1 MAKKPPPA
9 SHADIELQ
17 MAYRGAIKPGYDV
30 FIIIVT
36 VLSLLNW
43 VLLLLPFNGAHDTKG
58 LLIFMEPIFTVILL
72 LDFTYR
78 VRRTPRGRKWH
89 YMNHEGGWFD
99 LIGSLPYGRILRLFR
114 LVRVIAGFREFGWR
128 NTIHWFVMHRAQGTL
143 FLVLGML
150 IIVLEFGG
158 LGVLWFEAEAPGANI
173 RTGGEALWWGVVSI
187 TTVGYGDYYPV
198 TAGGEVI
205 ATIMIFAGVA
215 LISIF
220 TAWVASTFMATP
232 DAGSTSN
239 DPTPGSGVPA
249 QSADGADA
257 ADAQAIIADLR
268 HRLDQLE
275 ALVGSRPSEP

>member
-1 MAKKPPPA
+1 
-9 SHADIELQ
+9 

-36 VLSLLNW
+36 VLSLVNW
-43 VLLLLPFNGAHDTKG
+43 VLLLLPLSDTHDTKG

-99 LIGSLPYGRILRLFR
+99 LIGSLPYGRILRVFR

-158 LGVLWFEAEAPGANI
+158 LGVLWFEAQAPGANI

-232 DAGSTSN
+232 SSASTAS
-239 DPTPGSGVPA
+239 DPGPGSGQAPA
-249 QSADGADA
+249 PAEAS
-257 ADAQAIIADLR
+257 DAQALIADLR
-268 HRLDQLE
+268 ARLDQLE
-275 ALVGSRPSEP
+275 KLVAGSSPKP